1 MSVEETF
8 ERDVATVEQLRAIT
22 LRMADE
28 VAVRLE
34 REARG
39 ASTVTLKL
47 RYPDFAIATRSQ
59 TSPAPFSGPDEIGRL
74 ALIALDRALALQTA
88 AAGAAHRRRRGEAG
102 RRRAAAAAAALA
114 GPDRGPAAARLRA
127 QDGTGPG
134 SARACEVSCVR
145 RAAPA
150 A

>member
-8 ERDVATVEQLRAIT
+8 ERDVATVEELRAIA

-28 VAVRLE
+28 VAERLE

-74 ALIALDRALALQTA
+74 ALIALDRALAL
-88 AAGAAHRRRRGEAG
+88 R
-102 RRRAAAAAAALA
+102 
-114 GPDRGPAAARLRA
+114 PPPVRLIGVGVAKLVDAEQLRL
-127 QDGTGPG
+127 PL
-134 SARACEVSCVR
+134 
-145 RAAPA
+145 P
-150 A
+150 